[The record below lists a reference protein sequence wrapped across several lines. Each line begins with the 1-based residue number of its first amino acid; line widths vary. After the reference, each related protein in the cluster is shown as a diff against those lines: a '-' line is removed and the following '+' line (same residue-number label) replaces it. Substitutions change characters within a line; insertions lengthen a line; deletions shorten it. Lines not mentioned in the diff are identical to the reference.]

1 MKNKRLQKYTFSLI
15 TLIIF
20 NSCVPKG
27 YQKSNIWFGGYR
39 LLDINDISSAV
50 PLKKNAIMVND
61 TTLVPIMNG
70 VNKNDEQIVTS
81 KTIFFVKNDILIV
94 NNEYFFMNLIDDKNI
109 LYDPIMKGCWHNND
123 YHVCITDSTIQI
135 LNKITND
142 FKHKC
147 FTIEK
152 LSNSTILN
160 LFGNK
165 FSCDKNYNY
174 FKFQILKQTEN
185 VLYLRGFIDQSF
197 KDLKLQKTYKTIKE
211 KNDFHLCDDLMYLNK
226 PSYRYYTRNTSYKGG
241 TYHIKKIFKNKY
253 KIPVEVKESGMIRI
267 RFIVNCQGKAG
278 RFEMLEID
286 NNYCVKS
293 FNPAISNQILN
304 ICMDLKE
311 WIPGTKDKQNVD
323 SYIFL
328 TFRIKDSEIIEIYP

>member
-1 MKNKRLQKYTFSLI
+1 
-15 TLIIF
+15 
-20 NSCVPKG
+20 
-27 YQKSNIWFGGYR
+27 
-39 LLDINDISSAV
+39 
-50 PLKKNAIMVND
+50 
-61 TTLVPIMNG
+61 
-70 VNKNDEQIVTS
+70 
-81 KTIFFVKNDILIV
+81 
-94 NNEYFFMNLIDDKNI
+94 
-109 LYDPIMKGCWHNND
+109 
-123 YHVCITDSTIQI
+123 
-135 LNKITND
+135 
-142 FKHKC
+142 
-147 FTIEK
+147 
-152 LSNSTILN
+152 
-160 LFGNK
+160 
-165 FSCDKNYNY
+165 
-174 FKFQILKQTEN
+174 
-185 VLYLRGFIDQSF
+185 
-197 KDLKLQKTYKTIKE
+197 
-211 KNDFHLCDDLMYLNK
+211 MYLNK